1 MKKAVIFLICSA
13 ALTLI
18 LYEVADYLTP
28 GSPSEAMTILLA
40 GIAIVLVWLVQC
52 FIRVGRGKKDS
63 AHAVR
68 Q

>member
-1 MKKAVIFLICSA
+1 MKKAVIFIVCSA
-13 ALTLI
+13 ALTFA

-52 FIRVGRGKKDS
+52 FVRVGRGKKND

-68 Q
+68 